1 MTGRKKAITYSR
13 EFQDNAVR
21 LAKMPSRTVASVAA
35 ELKIPAWK
43 LRLWIKNVQDKEE
56 RSSDMDEL
64 NKLRNEL
71 RDAKEEIAILKKA
84 AAYFAKN
91 LPLSTLSLSRHS
103 SRNLPLNDS
112 TKAFWMGLPGS
123 M

>member
-21 LAKMPSRTVASVAA
+21 QAKLPSRTVASVAA

-91 LPLSTLSLSRHS
+91 LP
-103 SRNLPLNDS
+103 
-112 TKAFWMGLPGS
+112 
-123 M
+123 